1 MRYFRSSIIG
11 SLFLACAMTLTLAA
25 DGPADFIRLTPEQ
38 MPFKNTSGFEQAIL
52 FGDPMKP
59 GLYVVRVRFPPGIH
73 SNPHY
78 HSQDRHVTVIKG
90 VWYMGTGNKADI
102 AAAVPLKAGSYAFH
116 PAHGVHWDGAGAEET
131 IVQIIGMG
139 PVETVQVDPAQ
150 PPVGAW
156 TPSKN
161 P

>member
-1 MRYFRSSIIG
+1 MRYFRSSMIG
-11 SLFLACAMTLTLAA
+11 SLFLACAVTLALAA
-25 DGPADFIRLTPEQ
+25 DGPSDFIRLTPEQ
-38 MPFKNTSGFEQAIL
+38 MPFKNPSGFEQAIL

-78 HSQDRHVTVIKG
+78 HSQDRHITVIKG
-90 VWYMGTGNKADI
+90 VWYMGTGDKADI
-102 AAAVPLKAGSYAFH
+102 ATAVPLKAGSYAFH
-116 PAHGVHWDGAGAEET
+116 PAHGVHWDGAGAEEA
-131 IVQIIGMG
+131 IVQIMGMG

-156 TPSKN
+156 TPPKN
-161 P
+161 H